1 MYKWDGLHLEV
12 LHQIHIIEDGK
23 IALVYHWFSH
33 FWPQDLWI
41 IILIIQSN
49 NFLYHSKVKCIVS
62 QFATCLMGNIRIQTC
77 AKPNKQSLLLWSA
90 I

>member
-1 MYKWDGLHLEV
+1 MYKWDGLHLEA
-12 LHQIHIIEDGK
+12 LHQIHIIKDSK
-23 IALVYHWFSH
+23 IVLVYHCFSH
-33 FWPQDLWI
+33 FWPQNLWI

-49 NFLYHSKVKCIVS
+49 NCLYHSKVKCIVS
-62 QFATCLMGNIRIQTC
+62 QFAICLMGNIRIQTC